1 MNLTFTTKNVIA
13 LTKYY
18 DRNHNTTN
26 HYIVYLCSSF
36 YAIFKLNTTN
46 QKNIM
51 KKTVFIFTVGFL
63 VLSCSKKDTTTQT
76 DITDS
81 LSADTITSETA
92 PVQPDT
98 MIVPATHADSTI
110 TTIPADSATKTR

>member
-26 HYIVYLCSSF
+26 HYIVYLYSSF

-46 QKNIM
+46 QKKYYEKNSIHLRSGISGPELF
-51 KKTVFIFTVGFL
+51 KKKYYNTN
-63 VLSCSKKDTTTQT
+63 
-76 DITDS
+76 
-81 LSADTITSETA
+81 
-92 PVQPDT
+92 
-98 MIVPATHADSTI
+98 
-110 TTIPADSATKTR
+110 